1 MHAESITM
9 TILRGALPS
18 IIVVFCF
25 LSTGS
30 FAQGVLE
37 RRITIEANNQRLS
50 DVLKVISSKG
60 NFYFSYNSSI
70 IARDSLISFSAY
82 NRSVK
87 QILDQLCGSR
97 YKWQQNN
104 NYIILRK
111 APVTAPV
118 LVANPT
124 PSPEKLYTVSGI
136 VVNGETGEKVGN
148 VTSAFRNILCS

>member
-1 MHAESITM
+1 M

-18 IIVVFCF
+18 IIGLFC
-25 LSTGS
+25 LLGTRS
-30 FAQGVLE
+30 FAQGVLD

-50 DVLKVISSKG
+50 DVLKLISSKG

-87 QILDQLCGSR
+87 QILDQLCGNQ
-97 YKWQQNN
+97 YKWQQSSN

-111 APVTAPV
+111 APVTAPT
-118 LVANPT
+118 LVASPT
-124 PSPEKLYTVSGI
+124 PSPEKLYTVSG
-136 VVNGETGEKVGN
+136 
-148 VTSAFRNILCS
+148 